1 MNLLDILTR
10 AGSFA
15 AVALIASFETLL
27 LFPGESTG
35 LAPIDL
41 GLISALTPFCPYD
54 ALDPYGVV
62 DPFGVDV
69 PVLKD
74 WDLMLACTGMCC
86 AWFWARTIAVWFAA
100 YISKSDQT

>member
-15 AVALIASFETLL
+15 AVALIASFETWLL
-27 LFPGESTG
+27 SPGESTG

-41 GLISALTPFCPYD
+41 GLVSALTPFCPYD
-54 ALDPYGVV
+54 ALDPFGVV
-62 DPFGVDV
+62 DPSGVVDV

-86 AWFWARTIAVWFAA
+86 AWFWARTIAIWLA
-100 YISKSDQT
+100 T

>member
-15 AVALIASFETLL
+15 AVALIVGFETLL

-35 LAPIDL
+35 LASIDL

-54 ALDPYGVV
+54 ALDPCGVV
-62 DPFGVDV
+62 DPFGVVDV
-69 PVLKD
+69 
-74 WDLMLACTGMCC
+74 
-86 AWFWARTIAVWFAA
+86 
-100 YISKSDQT
+100 Y